1 MNILIDIKSRGC
13 FFVKKIKIV
22 MIMIIFF
29 IIVSVGFIKVNM
41 SNTTFYNYNKDKI
54 NSEEFKE
61 LIKEFDGS
69 LEEQFSD
76 NSIIKIYYNEEENL
90 IADLGKYEM
99 IILNKENWLDKFLK
113 KSKMF
118 FNELLSKITKNVE
131 N

>member
-61 LIKEFDGS
+61 LIKEFDGA

>member
-1 MNILIDIKSRGC
+1 M
-13 FFVKKIKIV
+13 KKIKIV

-61 LIKEFDGS
+61 LIKEFDGA

-90 IADLGKYEM
+90 IADLGKYEI